1 MLQASPVHFHADD
14 PSEIIDPAIKG
25 TLGVMR
31 SALEHGEDVKR
42 IIYISSVQAIWDV
55 SVDKPTVFTE
65 KDWNEQ
71 AIRVVKEKG
80 KDADGESKYGM
91 HFLPHFCLCIILTTR

>member
-1 MLQASPVHFHADD
+1 
-14 PSEIIDPAIKG
+14 
-25 TLGVMR
+25 MR
-31 SALEHGEDVKR
+31 SALEHGTDVKR
-42 IIYISSVQAIWDV
+42 VICISSVQAVWDV

-91 HFLPHFCLCIILTTR
+91 RF